1 MQSIY
6 LRRPFFYFIAVLV
19 GYSRIYLGV
28 HYPFDV
34 IAGAVEGTLFG
45 IMFVWISN
53 QTIIFFGEK
62 IRIEFR

>member
-1 MQSIY
+1 M
-6 LRRPFFYFIAVLV
+6 
-19 GYSRIYLGV
+19 GV

-53 QTIIFFGEK
+53 QTIIFLEK
-62 IRIEFR
+62 RIAFR

>member
-1 MQSIY
+1 M
-6 LRRPFFYFIAVLV
+6 
-19 GYSRIYLGV
+19 GV

-62 IRIEFR
+62 KRIEFR